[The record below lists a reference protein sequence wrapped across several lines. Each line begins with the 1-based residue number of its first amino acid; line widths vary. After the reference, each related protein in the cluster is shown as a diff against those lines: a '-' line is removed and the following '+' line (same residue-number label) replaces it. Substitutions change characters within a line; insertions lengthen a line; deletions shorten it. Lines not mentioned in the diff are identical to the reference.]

1 MVWQNRRVSSLR
13 EQALIDAPVE
23 WVWAL
28 VGDPNRYPEWAAEVV
43 QVTGLAEVDEGATFR
58 QRSRT
63 PLGSKTTTFVIDELD
78 DLREIHLRCLSSGY
92 YAHWRLTEAR
102 DATFAE
108 VEVGME
114 PSNLSSRAF
123 DTVIGARWYRQIVHQ
138 ALDSLHRLA
147 SGSRPAA
154 QAPGADSA
162 RAADSGP

>member
-1 MVWQNRRVSSLR
+1 MSSLR

-28 VGDPNRYPEWAAEVV
+28 VGDPNRYPEWASEVV
-43 QVTGLAEVDEGATFR
+43 DVTGLAEVDEGATFS

-63 PLGSKTTTFVIDELD
+63 PLGQRTTTFVIDELD

-114 PSNLSSRAF
+114 PSNLTARAM
-123 DTVIGARWYRQIVHQ
+123 DTVLGARWYRRIVHQ
-138 ALDSLHRLA
+138 ALDSLRALA
-147 SGSRPAA
+147 SGARPAA
-154 QAPGADSA
+154 QAPAVDSA
-162 RAADSGP
+162 RGEPAADSGP